1 MRERLVR
8 PGQPAG
14 GVRARLR
21 RDTGGLSSQIVS
33 LMVAL
38 AVFLAAVAG
47 VLLAVNS
54 PGDNPAPAD
63 AAAEEVRADALA
75 DLLVVSQGV
84 GWASGADHLSRLGF
98 GATNGSGLQQSS
110 IDALKGAMLAA
121 DASNGKLDYAEAQ
134 QSLGLDPAGDQQFH
148 VRVYPVG
155 MSAVYNSSLSNLHV
169 GYVADW
175 TSLGNVM
182 VPVTTPAAQMP
193 VVANAQINVTTGPNT
208 ALERQAIAAL
218 GLQFTNRVYI
228 APSNPTVMVDYVAPL
243 ADIPML
249 TVLNVPYLQGDVY
262 PDIKQYLD
270 NTLAGRLSQYNM
282 LVIGS
287 GVDQSSLT
295 SNAVKNGIRD
305 WVLAG
310 GTLVVLGSSGQ
321 NYQWL
326 QPLFGVGVATVN
338 GAPSAPDVSHP
349 LLMEPYPLD
358 WTKYDSHHL
367 GWDIKSSG
375 SGAHY
380 NDFSH
385 IIVQGGEDVMAVSKD
400 GAFGHGRII
409 LTTYLPREIAS
420 TMGAAEAQHFIENIV
435 LYTDCTHLYLEY
447 GPTAQDNTPVAV
459 AIRQSWMWDSR
470 LGQVPVRIEIH
481 TWTAPAAA
489 SS

>member
-1 MRERLVR
+1 
-8 PGQPAG
+8 
-14 GVRARLR
+14 
-21 RDTGGLSSQIVS
+21 
-33 LMVAL
+33 MVAL

-84 GWASGADHLSRLGF
+84 GWASGADHVARLGL
-98 GATNGSGLQQSS
+98 GASNGSGMQQSS
-110 IDALKGAMLAA
+110 IDSLKGAMLAA
-121 DASNGKLDYAEAQ
+121 DAGNGKLDYAEAQ
-134 QSLGLDPAGDQQFH
+134 ESLGLDPAGDQQFH
-148 VRVYPVG
+148 VRMYPVG
-155 MSAVYNSSLSNLHV
+155 MAAIYNSSLSNLRV

-175 TSLGNVM
+175 TSLPNIM
-182 VPVTTPAAQMP
+182 VPFTTPSANMP
-193 VVANAQINVTTGPNT
+193 AYANVQVNVTMGPNT
-208 ALERQAIAAL
+208 VLERQAIAAL
-218 GLQFTNRVYI
+218 GLRFTDRIYI
-228 APSNPTVMVDYVAPL
+228 APSNPSVTVDYLAPL
-243 ADIPML
+243 VDVPML
-249 TVLNVPYLQGDVY
+249 TVLNVPYLEGDVY

-282 LVIGS
+282 LIIGS

-295 SNAVKNGIRD
+295 ANVVKNGIRD

-310 GTLVVLGSSGQ
+310 GTLVVLGSSSQ

-326 QPLFGVGVATVN
+326 QPLFQTGVATVN

-358 WTKYDSHHL
+358 WTKYDSHHM
-367 GWDIKSSG
+367 GWDIKSQG

-380 NDFSH
+380 DDFSH

-409 LTTYLPREIAS
+409 LTTYLPREIAGLLGS
-420 TMGAAEAQHFIENIV
+420 KEAQHFLENVV
-435 LYTDCTHLYLEY
+435 LYTDRAHLYLEY
-447 GPTAQDNTPVAV
+447 GPVAPDNTPVAV
-459 AIRQSWMWDSR
+459 AIRQSWLWDEH
-470 LGQVPVRIEIH
+470 LGQVPVRVEVH
-481 TWTAPAAA
+481 TWTTPAD
-489 SS
+489 S